1 MAHSKQAA
9 KRNRQNIKAREKNKV
24 QRSAF
29 KSAVKRVNNA
39 VSAGA
44 SAAKALVPMAMKKI
58 DKAAKNRVIHKNTA
72 ARLKSRMAK
81 KLAKAGAGK

>member
-9 KRNRQNIKAREKNKV
+9 KRNRQNIKAREKNKQ

-29 KSAVKRVNNA
+29 KSALKI
-39 VSAGA
+39 AGA
-44 SAAKALVPMAMKKI
+44 ADSPAKAKAALPLAMKKV

-72 ARLKSRMAK
+72 ARLKSRLAK
-81 KLAKAGAGK
+81 KLSKVASAK

>member
-29 KSAVKRVNNA
+29 KTALKRVGLA
-39 VSAGA
+39 ESP
-44 SAAKALVPMAMKKI
+44 SAAKALVPVAMKRI
-58 DKAAKNRVIHKNTA
+58 DKAAKGGVIHKNTA

-81 KLAKAGAGK
+81 KLAKAAAGAK

>member
-1 MAHSKQAA
+1 MAHSKQSA

-29 KSAVKRVNNA
+29 KSAVKRVHSA
-39 VSAGA
+39 ESASAG
-44 SAAKALVPMAMKKI
+44 KALLPLAMKRV
-58 DKAAKNRVIHKNTA
+58 DKAAKHGILHKNAA

-81 KLAKAGAGK
+81 KLKKVGAN

>member
-9 KRNRQNIKAREKNKV
+9 KRNRQNIKAREKNKQ

-29 KSAVKRVNNA
+29 KSAVRKVNGADSPKVALESLPLAMKRV
-39 VSAGA
+39 
-44 SAAKALVPMAMKKI
+44 

-72 ARLKSRMAK
+72 ARIKSRMARRI
-81 KLAKAGAGK
+81 AKAAPAAG

>member
-29 KSAVKRVNNA
+29 KSAVKRVHSA
-39 VSAGA
+39 ESQSAG
-44 SAAKALVPMAMKKI
+44 KALLPLAMKRV
-58 DKAAKNRVIHKNTA
+58 DKAAKNGVIHKNAA

-81 KLAKAGAGK
+81 RLAKAGASK

>member
-9 KRNRQNIKAREKNKV
+9 KRNRQNIKAREKNKK

-29 KSAVKRVNNA
+29 KSAVRRVHGAESQATALQSLPLAMKRV
-39 VSAGA
+39 
-44 SAAKALVPMAMKKI
+44 

-72 ARLKSRMAK
+72 ARIKSRMARRI
-81 KLAKAGAGK
+81 AKATAAG

>member
-1 MAHSKQAA
+1 MAHHKQSA

-29 KSAVKRVNNA
+29 KSAVKRVS
-39 VSAGA
+39 SAESP
-44 SAAKALVPMAMKKI
+44 SAAKALLPLAMKRV
-58 DKAAKNRVIHKNTA
+58 DKAAKNGVLHKNAA

-81 KLAKAGAGK
+81 KLAKAGSAK

>member
-29 KSAVKRVNNA
+29 KSAVKRVNTA
-39 VSAGA
+39 ESP
-44 SAAKALVPMAMKKI
+44 SAAKALLPLAMKRV
-58 DKAAKNRVIHKNTA
+58 DKAAKNGVIHKNAA
-72 ARLKSRMAK
+72 ARLKSRMAR
-81 KLAKAGAGK
+81 KLAKAGAAK

>member
-1 MAHSKQAA
+1 MAHSKQSA

-29 KSAVKRVNNA
+29 KSIVKRVSGA
-39 VSAGA
+39 ETPAAG
-44 SAAKALVPMAMKKI
+44 KALVPLAMKKI
-58 DKAAKNRVIHKNTA
+58 DKAAKNRVIHKNAA

-81 KLAKAGAGK
+81 KLAKAAVAAK